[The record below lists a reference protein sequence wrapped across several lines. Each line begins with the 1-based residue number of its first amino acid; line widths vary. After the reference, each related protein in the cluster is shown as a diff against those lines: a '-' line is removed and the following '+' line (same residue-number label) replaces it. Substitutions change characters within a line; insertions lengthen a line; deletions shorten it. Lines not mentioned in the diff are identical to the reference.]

1 MRTDYSIDSGG
12 ATSSASSGASGGIV
26 PPTLIVNFVIKT

>member
-1 MRTDYSIDSGG
+1 MLTYYSFDSGG
-12 ATSSASSGASGGIV
+12 ATGSAGSGTSGGIV